1 MEKISTPEL
10 AEKSG
15 YLLPNLSVIYGFGV
29 LDLRQEV
36 VVMTMPDSGGLY
48 YMVETLDIWTA
59 NAFAYLRAWKPPTR
73 LERSRPAQTLART
86 SSLQTPWHRCDC
98 RSEIENGNSA
108 RQ

>member
-48 YMVETLDIWTA
+48 YMVGTLGHLDRERLRIPAGVEAAYKAGKVAPCSNPGSNFEFA
-59 NAFAYLRAWKPPTR
+59 NALASVR
-73 LERSRPAQTLART
+73 LQVR
-86 SSLQTPWHRCDC
+86 
-98 RSEIENGNSA
+98 N
-108 RQ
+108 